1 MEQSELDLMLELL
14 ENPVRRKIVERLS
27 QEPSYSLQISKELG
41 LGQQLVSSHLDLME
55 EAGLVKSSMQES
67 PSGPKRRAFLVRKSL
82 SVTID
87 VGPHLFNV
95 EMRSFDDA
103 PKGDTPP
110 VASSFEEEI
119 EEILQHPYDK
129 KRIGEFV
136 KFFSEIDKKIH
147 EFENARSSLLNVRNN
162 AMQRVSA
169 ILSQSNRTPEE
180 RRVLYRIMSEEDKT
194 IEKLSQTLN
203 VREAV
208 VRELLKELQ
217 KDIP

>member
-67 PSGPKRRAFLVRKSL
+67 PSGPKRRAFLLRKSV

-95 EMRSFDDA
+95 EMRSFDDT
-103 PKGDTPP
+103 PKGEATP
-110 VASSFEEEI
+110 VASSFKEEI
-119 EEILQHPYDK
+119 EQILQHPDGK

-136 KFFSEIDKKIH
+136 KFFSDIDKKID
-147 EFENARSSLLNVRNN
+147 EFENARTALLNVRNF

-169 ILSQSNRTPEE
+169 ILSQSTRTPEE
-180 RRVLYRIMSEEDKT
+180 RRVLYHIMSEDDKT
-194 IEKLSQTLN
+194 IENLSETMN

-208 VRELLKELQ
+208 VREMLKELQ
-217 KDIP
+217 KSLA

>member
-1 MEQSELDLMLELL
+1 MEQSELDVMLELL

-67 PSGPKRRAFLVRKSL
+67 PSGPKRRAFLLRKSL

-103 PKGDTPP
+103 PKGETPP
-110 VASSFEEEI
+110 AASSFREGI
-119 EEILQHPYDK
+119 EEILQHPDDK
-129 KRIGEFV
+129 RRIGEFV

-147 EFENARSSLLNVRNN
+147 EFENARASLLKVRNN

-180 RRVLYRIMSEEDKT
+180 RRLLYRIMSEEDKT

-208 VRELLKELQ
+208 IRELLRELQ
-217 KDIP
+217 KDLP